1 MVIIV
6 VKNVVNRYIIKI
18 DLIYVFVLVFCWVSD
33 VIIKIKIK
41 IGVIVFKVFI
51 NNLLRMLMKVYFGI
65 KKFKVVLI
73 IIFIM
78 IFWINDNFW
87 IVLII
92 YFMFF

>member
-1 MVIIV
+1 MVIIA

>member
-78 IFWINDNFW
+78 IF
-87 IVLII
+87 
-92 YFMFF
+92 